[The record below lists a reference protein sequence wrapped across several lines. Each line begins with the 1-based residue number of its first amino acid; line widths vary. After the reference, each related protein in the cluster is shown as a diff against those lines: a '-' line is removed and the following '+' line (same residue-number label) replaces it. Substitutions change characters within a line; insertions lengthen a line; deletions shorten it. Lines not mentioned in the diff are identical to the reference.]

1 MNDMRLKA
9 PERLGQ
15 EQGLALL
22 DAYTKARKNGSAR
35 SLVLDLGAT
44 LEIDAL
50 GGACIVRL
58 SELALRDNTS
68 FSCVGA
74 SGAVEEFLNLIRP
87 AIESQPPA
95 PKAPE
100 GSMERLGGSVI
111 AFFAELR
118 DFFELV
124 VDAIYWTLVAPLT
137 GKGLRWKNLID
148 ELYEMGVRA
157 VAIVCLMNFLLGLI
171 IAMLMAKQAE
181 SYGIQLFVADIMMI
195 GFARELA
202 AIMTAVVVSA
212 RTGAAIAAEIST
224 MVVQEEVDALRG
236 MGINV
241 AEFLVAPKLLA
252 LLLALPC
259 LVTLGMYAG
268 IGGGAVW
275 GVWVLNFKF
284 DIWMTQTLNAA
295 YLSDIFQGMAKT
307 LVFAVFIVLIG
318 CHNGFRV
325 RGGSRGVGLMTTRS
339 VVMDIFMLITVDI
352 VFATLFYYVFP

>member
-1 MNDMRLKA
+1 MSAHRLEA
-9 PERLGQ
+9 PQRLTQ
-15 EQGLALL
+15 SEGLALL
-22 DAYTKARKNGSAR
+22 KDFATLRVGSGAEV
-35 SLVLDLGAT
+35 LLDLSRT
-44 LEIDAL
+44 EEMDAL

-58 SELALRDNTS
+58 SEMAQARGATLR
-68 FSCVGA
+68 CEGA
-74 SGAVEEFLNLIRP
+74 TGHADDFLQLIRP
-87 AIESQPPA
+87 AVDSSPTPRPRPDTFFA
-95 PKAPE
+95 
-100 GSMERLGGSVI
+100 RLGGSAI
-111 AFFAELR
+111 AVWAEVK
-118 DFFELV
+118 DFMNLV

-137 GKGLRWKNLID
+137 GQGIRWKNLVD
-148 ELYEMGVRA
+148 ELFEMGTRA
-157 VAIVCLMNFLLGLI
+157 VGIVCLMNFLLGLI

-236 MGINV
+236 MGLNV

-252 LLLALPC
+252 LLIALPC
-259 LVTLGMYAG
+259 LVTLGMYSG
-268 IGGGAVW
+268 ILGGAVW
-275 GVWVLNFKF
+275 GMFVLGFTA
-284 DIWMTQTLNAA
+284 DIWFTQTLNAA
-295 YLSDIFQGMAKT
+295 YLSDIFQGFAKT
-307 LVFAVFIVLIG
+307 FVFAVFIVLIG

-325 RGGSRGVGLMTTRS
+325 KGGSRGVGLMTTRA